1 LIDSLINEIYQIS
14 YEYGFD
20 IFFIDRTENTALIR
34 FGFTPQIFFQ
44 VYINIMK
51 GKLNLALVVG
61 DERIYG
67 FDGEGGKYHEHP
79 SDSPQS
85 HLFTSEKKGLQE
97 FIRDSLEI
105 LKKKG
110 LI

>member
-1 LIDSLINEIYQIS
+1 MIDSIINEIYQIS

-20 IFFIDRTENTALIR
+20 VFLIDRTENTALIR

-44 VYINIMK
+44 VYINIIK
-51 GKLNLALVVG
+51 EKLNFALVVG

-67 FDGEGGKYHEHP
+67 FDGEGGRYHKHP
-79 SDSPQS
+79 FNSPQS
-85 HLFTSEKKGLQE
+85 HLFTSEKKELHE

-105 LKKKG
+105 LKEKG